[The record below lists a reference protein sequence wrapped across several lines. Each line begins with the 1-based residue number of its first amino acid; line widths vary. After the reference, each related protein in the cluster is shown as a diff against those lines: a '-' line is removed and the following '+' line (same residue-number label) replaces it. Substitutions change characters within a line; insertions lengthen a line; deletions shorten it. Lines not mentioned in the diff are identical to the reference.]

1 MFCPACWYY
10 EKYNTKLQVRGP
22 EEAHYRKHEKERR
35 NDKET
40 SNAERTTG

>member
-10 EKYNTKLQVRGP
+10 EKFGTKLAVRGP
-22 EEAHYRKHEKERR
+22 EELHYREHERIR